1 MTPKQVL
8 QLIKTR
14 KIEFIDCRFMTFPGG
29 WEHTTMPAKEL
40 SESAFTEGF
49 GFDGS
54 TLRGWAELNEG
65 DMVLMPVADT
75 AVVDPFHARPTL
87 GLVCDVKD
95 PVTRKSFSRDPRSIA
110 RRAAAYL
117 KASKVADTAYFSP
130 EIEFFVFDGARYGQ
144 RVNSAVVEIDAAE
157 GVWNRDAETPGNLG
171 NQIRPRRGQFP
182 CPPVDTL
189 HDVRS
194 EMVALMTEMGLEVEQ
209 HHHEV
214 AGGGQCEIDLRHR
227 DLVKIADDV
236 LLMKYVV
243 KNVAHRYGKVATFM
257 PKPLFGDNGSGM
269 HLHFSLWKGGKP
281 LFGGRKYAGLSQ
293 MALYAIGG
301 ILKHAPSLMAFT
313 NPTTNSYK
321 RLIPGYEAPIDLTY
335 SSRNRTSTVRIPVYS
350 KGNATR
356 RLEFRAPDP
365 ACNPY
370 VGMSATLMAALDGI
384 QNKIDPGDPV
394 DVLPDR
400 RDAPAREG
408 VRRVPANLSE
418 ALDALEADHDYL
430 LKGGVF
436 GADVVKG
443 WVRHKRQTEVDAIRQ
458 RPHPYEFCM
467 YFDA

>member
-8 QLIKTR
+8 QLVKS
-14 KIEFIDCRFMTFPGG
+14 KKVEFVDCRFMTFPGG
-29 WEHTTMPAKEL
+29 WEHTTLPAKEL
-40 SESAFTEGF
+40 NESSFTEGF

-54 TLRGWAELNEG
+54 SLRGWAQLNEG
-65 DMVLMPVADT
+65 DMLLVPVADT
-75 AVVDPFHARPTL
+75 AQIDPFHARPTL
-87 GLVCDVKD
+87 GLICDVKD

-110 RRAAAYL
+110 RRAAAHL
-117 KASKVADTAYFSP
+117 KKTKVADTAYFGP
-130 EIEFFVFDGARYGQ
+130 EIEFFIFDGIRYGQ
-144 RVNSAVVEIDAAE
+144 RMNHAVVEIDAAE
-157 GVWNRDAETPGNLG
+157 GVWNRSLDTPGNQG

-189 HDVRS
+189 HDLRS
-194 EMVALMTEMGLEVEQ
+194 EMVALMMEQGLDVEE

-214 AGGGQCEIDLRHR
+214 AGGGQCEIDLRHQ
-227 DLVKIADDV
+227 DLVKIADAC
-236 LLMKYVV
+236 LLAKYVV

-293 MALYAIGG
+293 MGLYAIGG

-335 SSRNRTSTVRIPVYS
+335 SSRNRTSAIRIPVYS
-350 KGNATR
+350 PGSNTK

-370 VGMSATLMAALDGI
+370 LAFSATLMAALDGI

-394 DVLPDR
+394 DISPDR
-400 RDAPAREG
+400 RDAKTRQGIA
-408 VRRVPANLSE
+408 RVPVSLNE
-418 ALDALEADHDYL
+418 ALDALEQDHAYL
-430 LKGGVF
+430 LEGGVF
-436 GADVVKG
+436 GEDVVKN
-443 WVRHKRQTEVDAIRQ
+443 WVHYKRETEVDALRQ